1 MKRAITTIA
10 LLAAAFI
17 GRAETV
23 PTIQDLAARLQAVEN
38 YVAAKKAERAEA
50 EAKIKERK
58 AKNDAMIE
66 RKKAYAAAKAKFE
79 KAFADYEAK
88 YGQLVLV
95 GYDEEN
101 RQRIYRRADGA
112 TVRFTVPK
120 RIEGE
125 KPDADTLRTRRRI
138 RK

>member
-1 MKRAITTIA
+1 MKRAIATIA
-10 LLAAAFI
+10 LLAAAFS
-17 GRAETV
+17 GRAETE
-23 PTIQDLAARLQAVEN
+23 PTVQDLAARLQAVEN
-38 YVAAKKAERAEA
+38 YVAAQKAERAEA
-50 EAKIKERK
+50 EAKRK
-58 AKNDAMIE
+58 AQKEKTEAMIE
-66 RKKAYAAAKAKFE
+66 RRKAYVAAKAKFE

-120 RIEGE
+120 RIDGE

>member
-17 GRAETV
+17 GRAGTV

-38 YVAAKKAERAEA
+38 YVAAQKAERAEA
-50 EAKIKERK
+50 EAKLKARK
-58 AKNDAMIE
+58 AKHDAMIE
-66 RKKAYAAAKAKFE
+66 RQKAYAAAKAKFE

-95 GYDEEN
+95 GYDEDN

>member
-23 PTIQDLAARLQAVEN
+23 TTIQDLAARLQAVEN
-38 YVAAKKAERAEA
+38 YVAAQKAERAEA
-50 EAKIKERK
+50 EAKLKARK
-58 AKNDAMIE
+58 AKHDAMIE
-66 RKKAYAAAKAKFE
+66 RQKAYAAAKAKFE
-79 KAFADYEAK
+79 KACADYEAK
-88 YGQLVLV
+88 YGQLGLV